1 MTSIE
6 FLKQVPIFAH
16 LTPEQLRPLTDKLLR
31 RRFQRGEV
39 IFHEDDPGDRMHIV
53 VEGGVKISVTSEDGR
68 EKNLALFKPG
78 ECFGEMSLLDGSNRS
93 ATATAIEALETMVL
107 MREDFLGFL
116 KEHPEA
122 AADTISL
129 LTQRLRNV
137 NQMLVDTAFLDV
149 PTRVAKQLLALVE
162 DSPGD
167 APRTEPIVV
176 NLGQDELA
184 SLVGASRETVSRA
197 LNSYRRM
204 GVLTTSHRRITIMDR
219 DALERMAT
227 I

>member
-1 MTSIE
+1 
-6 FLKQVPIFAH
+6 
-16 LTPEQLRPLTDKLLR
+16 
-31 RRFQRGEV
+31 
-39 IFHEDDPGDRMHIV
+39 MHIIV
-53 VEGGVKISVTSEDGR
+53 SGGVKISVTSEDGR

-93 ATATAIEALETMVL
+93 ATATAIEPLETMVL

-122 AADTISL
+122 AADTINL

-149 PTRVAKQLLALVE
+149 PTRVAKQLLGLVE

-167 APRTEPIVV
+167 GSRSAPMVV

-204 GVLTTSHRRITIMDR
+204 GMLTTSHRRITIMDR
-219 DALERMAT
+219 DALERMAST
-227 I
+227 